1 MIQLNVHI
9 MGQSYTLLCKEGE
22 QATLQQA
29 VAYLDGKMCA
39 IRDAGKIK
47 GNDRIAVM
55 AALGIAAELLSTQ
68 PGDGPFAGMTIAE
81 WKQSIAAMHDVLD
94 DALAPQEKLF

>member
-1 MIQLNVHI
+1 MTQIDVSI
-9 MGQSYTLLCKEGE
+9 MGQAYKLACKPGE
-22 QATLQQA
+22 EAALQDA
-29 VAYLDGKMCA
+29 VAYLNEKMCA

-68 PGDGPFAGMTIAE
+68 SPDGIFSGMTLAE
-81 WKQSIAAMHDVLD
+81 ARQKISAMHSILD
-94 DALAPQEKLF
+94 NALAPQENLF

>member
-1 MIQLNVHI
+1 MTQLNVSI
-9 MGQSYTLLCKEGE
+9 MGNPYTLVCKEGE

-29 VAYLDGKMCA
+29 VTYLNEKMCA
-39 IRDAGKIK
+39 IRDTGKIK

-68 PGDGPFAGMTIAE
+68 PGDGPFAGLTVAE
-81 WKQSIAAMHDVLD
+81 WKQSIAAMHEVLD
-94 DALAPQEKLF
+94 EALAPQEKLF